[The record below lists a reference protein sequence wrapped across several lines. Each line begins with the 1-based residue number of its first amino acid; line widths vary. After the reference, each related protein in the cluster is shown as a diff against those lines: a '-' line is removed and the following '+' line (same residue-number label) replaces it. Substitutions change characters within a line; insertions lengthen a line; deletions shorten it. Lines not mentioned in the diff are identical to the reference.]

1 MTSLF
6 NLVWFVFFGAVSA
19 ILLLILSAVMAITII
34 GWPIAK
40 VLFNLAKLSA
50 FPFGKEIIRE
60 STLNGK
66 ESVGTLRMVCG
77 IIANIIWLPIGLF
90 LAVCYGLLA
99 IIAFCT
105 IIGIPVGIVYARLA
119 KFIVWPVGAKVVTST
134 QAQASAVANEL
145 EKRGLVGSMNN
156 TINNPQVQV
165 TVNNA

>member
-6 NLVWFVFFGAVSA
+6 NLIWFVFFGLISA
-19 ILLLILSAVMAITII
+19 IILLVLSAAMAITII

-66 ESVGTLRMVCG
+66 NSVSTFRKVCG
-77 IIANIIWLPIGLF
+77 VIANVIWLPLGLF
-90 LAVCYGLLA
+90 LAICYGVLA
-99 IIAFCT
+99 IVAFIT
-105 IIGIPVGIVYARLA
+105 IIGIPIGIVYARLA
-119 KFIVWPVGAKVVTST
+119 KFIVWPVGAKVVTAK

-145 EKRGLVGSMNN
+145 EKRGLVGNN

-165 TVNNA
+165 TVNNG

>member
-19 ILLLILSAVMAITII
+19 VLLLVLSLLMAITII

-50 FPFGKEIIRE
+50 FPFGKEIVRE

-66 ESVGTLRMVCG
+66 DSVGTFRTVG
-77 IIANIIWLPIGLF
+77 GFIANILWLPLGLV
-90 LAVCYGLLA
+90 LAVCYGILA
-99 IIAFCT
+99 IFAFIT
-105 IIGIPVGIVYARLA
+105 IIGIPIGIVYVRLA
-119 KFIVWPVGAKVVTST
+119 KFIVWPVGAKVVTAT

-165 TVNNA
+165 TVNN